1 MKKKSK
7 TCSTCQHN
15 NRKCWMREGEYCIKY
30 LPCEKT
36 NLISINGVVE
46 TSPDLDDD
54 IFLQQFI
61 NWIESLG
68 YNFGGGVSMNEDD

>member
-15 NRKCWMREGEYCIKY
+15 NLKCWMREGEYCIKY
-30 LPCEKT
+30 LSCENT
-36 NLISINGVVE
+36 NIININGVVE
-46 TSPDLDDD
+46 TPPDIADDV
-54 IFLQQFI
+54 LLKRFI